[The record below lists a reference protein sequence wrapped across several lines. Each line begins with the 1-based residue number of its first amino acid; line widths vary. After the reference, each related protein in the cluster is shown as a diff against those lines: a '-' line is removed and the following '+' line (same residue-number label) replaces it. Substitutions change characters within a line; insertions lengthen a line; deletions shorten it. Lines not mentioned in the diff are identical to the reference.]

1 MSLLNIDQEIA
12 SVSFIEEDLTGVYL
26 GSRLAVDPL
35 AAGVEVGIFQVR
47 LVWGFSGD
55 PTAFVE
61 ADYEIT
67 FLTLVDCLEAQISFP
82 GSESFET

>member
-1 MSLLNIDQEIA
+1 MSLLNIDQAIA
-12 SVSFIEEDLTGVYL
+12 SVSLIEEELTGVYL

-35 AAGVEVGIFQVR
+35 AAEVQAGIFPVR
-47 LVWGFSGD
+47 LVWGFSGES
-55 PTAFVE
+55 TAVVE